1 MKVFQIRSSIVL
13 ILSFSLI
20 GSGILVPNSS
30 AQDAQIPDWIKN
42 VAGWWANGEIS
53 ENQFLDAIGYLI
65 NNNIISIP
73 FMPCSEKT
81 ESLTTS
87 SDKKVP
93 DWIKNVAGWWANGE
107 ISENEFL
114 TGIEYLINNNIIL
127 LDFIPCSIITESQTI
142 SSAKLV
148 PDWVKNNAKWWS
160 EDLIEDADFVNGIE
174 YLIKKQIIGI
184 DNKKILGNVP
194 LEDVTFSPSWQI
206 NKNNLVFTASSF
218 FEIYAKP
225 GDCIVSD
232 EGNLIWRSLS
242 LALNPNKMDMYNEVA
257 VWNDPQKTVVVYP
270 FLTFSAYNEPGFYDY
285 YSGECDDCTTT
296 KITQPTVLYTS
307 SGIGH
312 QALTLLGYT
321 SITDTEIDRNPS
333 ILQQFD
339 KVIMLH
345 NEYVTRVMFDAITSH
360 PNVIYL
366 YPNAL
371 YAEIEVDY
379 VEQTITLIRGHNYP
393 EPEITNGFDWEF
405 DNTHPYEFD
414 SVCLDMGI
422 YNIENGWMTTCYPEN
437 LFLQNTE
444 QLFKLLKL
452 NKDL

>member
-1 MKVFQIRSSIVL
+1 LKVFQVRFLTVL
-13 ILSFSLI
+13 ILFISLL
-20 GSGILVPNSS
+20 GSTILIPNSL
-30 AQDAQIPDWIKN
+30 AQEDAQIPDWIKN

-53 ENQFLDAIGYLI
+53 EN
-65 NNNIISIP
+65 
-73 FMPCSEKT
+73 
-81 ESLTTS
+81 
-87 SDKKVP
+87 
-93 DWIKNVAGWWANGE
+93 
-107 ISENEFL
+107 EFL
-114 TGIEYLINNNIIL
+114 AGIEYLINNNIIL
-127 LDFIPCSIITESQTI
+127 LDFIPCSIKTESQTI

-160 EDLIEDADFVNGIE
+160 EDLIEDTDFVNGIE
-174 YLIKKQIIGI
+174 YLIKKQIISI

-194 LEDVTFSPSWQI
+194 LEDVTFSSSWQI
-206 NKNNLVFTASSF
+206 NKNYLVFASSSF
-218 FEIYAKP
+218 FEIYAKT

-242 LALNPNKMDMYNEVA
+242 LALNPNKMDMYSEVA

-285 YSGECDDCTTT
+285 YSGKCNDCTTT

-312 QALTLLGYT
+312 QALTILGYP
-321 SITDTEIDRNPS
+321 SIPDIEIDKNPS

-345 NEYVTRVMFDAITSH
+345 SEYVTRTMFDAITNH
-360 PNVIYL
+360 PNVFYL

-371 YAEIEVDY
+371 YAEIEVNYMD
-379 VEQTITLIRGHNYP
+379 ETITLIRGHNYP
-393 EPEITNGFDWEF
+393 EPGITNGFDWEF

-414 SVCLDMGI
+414 SVCLDMEI
-422 YNIENGWMTTCYPEN
+422 YKIENGWMTNCYPEN

-452 NKDL
+452 IKDL

>member
-1 MKVFQIRSSIVL
+1 MKVFQVRFLTVL
-13 ILSFSLI
+13 ILFISLL
-20 GSGILVPNSS
+20 GSTILIPNSL
-30 AQDAQIPDWIKN
+30 AQEDAQIPDWIKN

-53 ENQFLDAIGYLI
+53 EN
-65 NNNIISIP
+65 
-73 FMPCSEKT
+73 
-81 ESLTTS
+81 
-87 SDKKVP
+87 
-93 DWIKNVAGWWANGE
+93 
-107 ISENEFL
+107 EFL
-114 TGIEYLINNNIIL
+114 AGIEYLINNNIIL
-127 LDFIPCSIITESQTI
+127 LDFIPCSIKTESQTI

-160 EDLIEDADFVNGIE
+160 EDLIEDTDFVNGIE
-174 YLIKKQIIGI
+174 YLIKKQIISI

-194 LEDVTFSPSWQI
+194 LEDVTFSSSWQI
-206 NKNNLVFTASSF
+206 NKNYLVFASSSF
-218 FEIYAKP
+218 FEIYGKS

-232 EGNLIWRSLS
+232 KGNLIWRSLS
-242 LALNPNKMDMYNEVA
+242 LALNPNKMDMYSEVA

-285 YSGECDDCTTT
+285 YSGKCNDCTTT

-312 QALTLLGYT
+312 QALTILGYP
-321 SITDTEIDRNPS
+321 SISDIEIDRNPS

-345 NEYVTRVMFDAITSH
+345 NEYVTRVMFDAITNH
-360 PNVIYL
+360 PNVFYL

-371 YAEIEVDY
+371 YAEIEVNYMD
-379 VEQTITLIRGHNYP
+379 ETITLIRGHNYP
-393 EPEITNGFDWEF
+393 EPGITNGFDWEL

-414 SVCLDMGI
+414 SVCLDMEI
-422 YNIENGWMTTCYPEN
+422 YKIENGWMTNCYPEN

-452 NKDL
+452 IKDL

>member
-1 MKVFQIRSSIVL
+1 MKVFQVRFLTVL
-13 ILSFSLI
+13 ILFISLL
-20 GSGILVPNSS
+20 GSTILIPNSL
-30 AQDAQIPDWIKN
+30 AQEDAQIPDWIKN

-53 ENQFLDAIGYLI
+53 EN
-65 NNNIISIP
+65 
-73 FMPCSEKT
+73 
-81 ESLTTS
+81 
-87 SDKKVP
+87 
-93 DWIKNVAGWWANGE
+93 
-107 ISENEFL
+107 EFL
-114 TGIEYLINNNIIL
+114 AGIEYLINNNIIL
-127 LDFIPCSIITESQTI
+127 LDFIPCSIKTESQTI

-160 EDLIEDADFVNGIE
+160 EDLIEDTDFVNGIE
-174 YLIKKQIIGI
+174 YLIKKQIISI

-194 LEDVTFSPSWQI
+194 LEDVTFSSSWQT
-206 NKNNLVFTASSF
+206 NKNYLVFTSSSF
-218 FEIYAKP
+218 FEIYAKT

-232 EGNLIWRSLS
+232 EGNLIWRSFS
-242 LALNPNKMDMYNEVA
+242 LVLNPNKMDMYNEVA

-270 FLTFSAYNEPGFYDY
+270 FLTYSAYNEPGFYDY

-312 QALTLLGYT
+312 QALTILGYP
-321 SITDTEIDRNPS
+321 SISDIEIDKNPS

-360 PNVIYL
+360 PNVLYL

-371 YAEIEVDY
+371 YAEIEVNYMD
-379 VEQTITLIRGHNYP
+379 ETITLIRGHNYP
-393 EPEITNGFDWEF
+393 EPGITNGFDWEL

-414 SVCLDMGI
+414 SLCFDMEI
-422 YNIENGWMTTCYPEN
+422 YKIENGWMTTCYPEN

-452 NKDL
+452 IKDL